1 MGNPFDDIINF
12 NKCCEVLPLSEIDNE
27 EDRGK
32 ALPTAIR
39 LVNEEYAELTEAL
52 FKFVEKGLTEKTSTK
67 EIAKE
72 GIDLIYVTVGLLYRL
87 GIPVQEVFDEVH
99 NSNMT
104 KLVDFKPVKRE
115 DGKVLKGP
123 NYIPPDLDKL
133 NLPEYKFGLV

>member
-12 NKCCEVLPLSEIDNE
+12 NQCCEVPTLPELDNK
-27 EDRGK
+27 EDSGPSF
-32 ALPTAIR
+32 LTAIR
-39 LVNEEYAELTEAL
+39 LVDEEYAELSEAL
-52 FKFVEKGLTEKTSTK
+52 FKFVEKGLTEEATTK

-104 KLVDFKPVKRE
+104 KLVDSKPVKRE

-133 NLPEYKFGLV
+133 NLLEYKFSLV